1 MPFSRRDFSRLAGLA
16 AGSLLLP
23 QTLQAAPK
31 KKLKTQPPTS
41 PQANTDKRLG
51 YCIVGLGRISVDHFM
66 PGLLQSRRGK
76 VTGLVSGHPD
86 KAQKLAAQYNVPS
99 DSIYTYDQY
108 DKIRNNS
115 EIDAVYIGLPN
126 SMHAEYTVRAAKAGK
141 HVLCEKPMATTVA
154 DARAMIAACS
164 TARRK
169 LMIAYRCQLEPVNL
183 KAIALIRSGAIGQVQ
198 AIESAN
204 GFNIQP
210 GEWRLDKKLAG
221 GGPLMDVGIY
231 SLNACRYLTGE
242 EPQVLAAYSSVIDHD
257 GRFNEVEENV
267 SWTMRFPSGIVASC
281 ITSYGANMDG
291 TYKVHGA
298 KGVVELSPAFGYQD
312 IHMTGTIAGPDGKGK
327 QPLDMPEPI
336 KDPQQFSNQADY
348 FADCIANDKPVK
360 MSGEEGL
367 RDMELMM
374 QIYRSA
380 GAKTA

>member
-1 MPFSRRDFSRLAGLA
+1 MPFSRRDFSKLAGLA
-16 AGSLLLP
+16 AASALVP
-23 QTLQAAPK
+23 NTLQAAP
-31 KKLKTQPPTS
+31 QPK
-41 PQANTDKRLG
+41 PQAALNKKLG
-51 YCIVGLGRISVDHFM
+51 YCIVGLGRISVGHFM
-66 PGLLQSRRGK
+66 PGLLQSQHGR

-86 KAQKLAAQYNVPS
+86 KAQKLAAQYKVPA

-108 DKIRNNS
+108 DKIRDNS

-126 SMHAEYTVRAAKAGK
+126 SMHAEYTIRAAKAGK
-141 HVLCEKPMATTVA
+141 HVLCEKPMAATVA
-154 DARAMIAACS
+154 DSRAMIAAC
-164 TARRK
+164 AGAKKK

-204 GFNIQP
+204 GFNIQS

-242 EPQVLAAYSSVIDHD
+242 EPQVLSAYSSVIDHD
-257 GRFNEVEENV
+257 GRFNQVEENIG
-267 SWTMRFPSGIVASC
+267 WTMRFPSGIVASC
-281 ITSYGANMDG
+281 NTSYGADMDG
-291 TYKVHGA
+291 YYKVHGA
-298 KGVVELSPAFGYQD
+298 KDVIELSPAFGYQG
-312 IHMTGTIAGPDGKGK
+312 IHMTGTIAGPDGK

-336 KDPQQFSNQADY
+336 HDPQQFTMEADY

-380 GAKTA
+380 GVKPA